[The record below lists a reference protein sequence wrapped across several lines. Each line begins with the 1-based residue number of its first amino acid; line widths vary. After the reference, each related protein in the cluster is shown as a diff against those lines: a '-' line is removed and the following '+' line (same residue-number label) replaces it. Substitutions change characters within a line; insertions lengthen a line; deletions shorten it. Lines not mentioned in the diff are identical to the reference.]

1 MDAFMSCEG
10 EVRTET
16 QSVTNNTHIQ
26 RNVGEAESKD
36 RACSQVLSSLNTDR
50 QFTAF
55 LSQHGLIMS
64 DGEIS
69 VHRSAALRVPA
80 RMLQSVG
87 RSQRPPGAPCTWFGL
102 LRYNEGAAAWLLR
115 GRVVALQ
122 P

>member
-10 EVRTET
+10 EVHTET
-16 QSVTNNTHIQ
+16 QSATNNTHIQ

-55 LSQHGLIMS
+55 LSQHRLIMS

-69 VHRSAALRVPA
+69 LHRLAVFHVPA
-80 RMLQSVG
+80 RMLQTVG
-87 RSQRPPGAPCTWFGL
+87 RSQRPPEQRAYGFDSSGITRELELGC
-102 LRYNEGAAAWLLR
+102 
-115 GRVVALQ
+115 
-122 P
+122 